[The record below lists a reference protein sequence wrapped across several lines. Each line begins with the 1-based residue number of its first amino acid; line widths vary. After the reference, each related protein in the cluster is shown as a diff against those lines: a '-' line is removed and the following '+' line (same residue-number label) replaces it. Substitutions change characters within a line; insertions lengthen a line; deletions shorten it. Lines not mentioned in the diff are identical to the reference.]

1 MMTLIVS
8 LLFVSL
14 CTRLCE
20 GSFSLLSEPRQTCA
34 GYAGIADAIAA
45 LTKTISNQTPVDD
58 PLLGL
63 QSSLQQLLQQ
73 VTVYQ
78 SCDDVT
84 GPSGLYRIRDGNDVP
99 THYFCQTDLLGGG
112 WTVIQRR
119 TNGKANFT
127 RSFNEYRNGFGHP
140 DQEFWIGLTRLTRI
154 TTPTQYELAIVM
166 DAFDGDSAVVRYS
179 SFKVSDET
187 DGFRLATLSGF
198 SVQSGNIGNSMSN
211 LVGKTFST
219 FDRDTDSS
227 TTVNCANVWK
237 GGWWSSDCGESNL
250 NGFYNGAN
258 PTDTPKTSMVWTS
271 FKGLV
276 QSLKSSVMLIR
287 KKRA

>member
-1 MMTLIVS
+1 MTLIVS

-34 GYAGIADAIAA
+34 GYSGIADAIAA
-45 LTKTISNQTPVDD
+45 LTNSISSQTPADD
-58 PLLGL
+58 PLLGV
-63 QSSLQQLLQQ
+63 QSSLQQLLQLA
-73 VTVYQ
+73 TVYQ

-84 GPSGLYRIRDGNDVP
+84 GSPGLYRIRDGNDQP
-99 THYFCQTDLLGGG
+99 IHYFCQTELLGGG

-119 TNGKANFT
+119 TNGKTNFT
-127 RSFNEYRNGFGHP
+127 RSYSEYRDGFGHP
-140 DQEFWIGLTRLTRI
+140 EQEFWIGLTRLNRI
-154 TTPTQYELAIVM
+154 TAAAQYELAILM
-166 DAFDGDSAVVRYS
+166 DAFDGTSATVRYA

-187 DGFRLATLSGF
+187 DGFRLATLGGF
-198 SVQSGNIGNSMSN
+198 TGSTGNSMST

-227 TTVNCANVWK
+227 ATVNCANVWK
-237 GGWWSSDCGESNL
+237 GGWWLNGCGDSNL
-250 NGFYNGAN
+250 NGFYAGAT
-258 PTDTPKTSMVWTS
+258 PTATPRTSMVWTS
-271 FKGLV
+271 FKGAS
-276 QSLKSSVMLIR
+276 QSLKSTIMLIR